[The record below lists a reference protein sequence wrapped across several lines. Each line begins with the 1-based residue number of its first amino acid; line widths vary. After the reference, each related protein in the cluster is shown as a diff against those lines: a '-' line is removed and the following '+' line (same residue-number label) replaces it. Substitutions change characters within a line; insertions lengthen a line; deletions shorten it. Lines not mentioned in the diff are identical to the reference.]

1 MFITRFNLS
10 YCMLRSV
17 FVDLGET
24 LVGFRPRTFE
34 LISSVLKDY
43 GYSLNPLQVY
53 RIMMRVMGKYNYPD
67 EQGSNPFDVEEFM
80 YELGIVSKD
89 IMKEVQE
96 RVKYGDSHFV
106 YDDAIPFLEAVRSMG
121 LTTVLVS
128 NATPRAREI
137 VKEYG
142 LDKYLDSLIFSCD
155 VGLIKPNPRIFSLA
169 MKIGGFPAV
178 HVGDIYEM
186 DVIGAKRAFVTPLLL
201 DRFGLYPDVKE
212 VKKVSNLNDA
222 LKEIQKMVEIEEIQ
236 KIKTMQP
243 V

>member
-1 MFITRFNLS
+1 
-10 YCMLRSV
+10 MLRSV

-34 LISSVLKDY
+34 LISTALKDY
-43 GYSLNPLQVY
+43 GYSFDPLQVY
-53 RIMMRVMGKYNYPD
+53 RTMMKVMAKYNYPD
-67 EQGSNPFDVEEFM
+67 EQGSNPFDMKEFM

-89 IMKEVQE
+89 MIEKVQE
-96 RVKYGDSHFV
+96 RVKYGDSHFI
-106 YDDAIPFLEAVRSMG
+106 YDDAIPFLEGVKSMG

-137 VKEYG
+137 VREYG
-142 LDKYLDSLIFSCD
+142 LDKYLDNLIFSCD

-201 DRFGLYPDVKE
+201 DRFGLYPDAKE
-212 VKKVSNLNDA
+212 VKRVSNLNDA
-222 LKEIQKMVEIEEIQ
+222 LKEIQKMIETEEIQ
-236 KIKTMQP
+236 KVRT
-243 V
+243 VESL